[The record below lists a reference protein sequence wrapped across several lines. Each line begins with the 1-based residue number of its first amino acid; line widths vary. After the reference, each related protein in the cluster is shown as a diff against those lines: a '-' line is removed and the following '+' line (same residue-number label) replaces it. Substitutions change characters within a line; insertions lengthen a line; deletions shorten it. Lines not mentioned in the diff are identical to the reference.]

1 MSVCA
6 IVSGGDGDAAA
17 QRAWCVGPPASLLT
31 SPKYG
36 LPSFSAKAFTVPGV
50 VVAYGPPKSG
60 VTTLLES
67 LLLEIQ
73 AAWGLDGAVILT
85 DRATDTYMGNTMPNQ
100 LITDK
105 AFPFVLRTLIDM
117 QRHRRSTLA
126 HEPTHRPYR
135 LALAVDDHM
144 TDPKDWR
151 AQNLQR
157 DLRLAADANI
167 MVLIGTSNT
176 KLLSGVVQL
185 IATHVFVTRAVTEA
199 KLMAK
204 NMFATCITDESIELE
219 ALLRDTAKYEF
230 LVGCLRADRQL
241 LRAYTS
247 TKYVRDARVQRD
259 AVRAAWCGDAAAA
272 AAAGG
277 DAAET
282 VDSGSVDTE
291 DNASY
296 TGSDAGRDDSGAVC
310 TPPPAGTKVARFAMD
325 PELIVY
331 LTQILGQ
338 VGTYS

>member
-6 IVSGGDGDAAA
+6 VVSGGDGDAAA

-31 SPKYG
+31 SPKHG
-36 LPSFSAKAFTVPGV
+36 LPSFSVKAFTEPGV
-50 VVAYGPPKSG
+50 AVVYGPPKSG
-60 VTTLLES
+60 VSTLLES

-73 AAWGLDGAVILT
+73 AVWGLDGVVILT

-151 AQNLQR
+151 APNLQR

-176 KLLSGVVQL
+176 RLLSGVVQL

-204 NMFATCITDESIELE
+204 TMFATCITDESIELE

-259 AVRAAWCGDAAAA
+259 TVRAAWRGDAGG
-272 AAAGG
+272 AAGG
-277 DAAET
+277 YDAAET
-282 VDSGSVDTE
+282 ADGGSVDTE

-296 TGSDAGRDDSGAVC
+296 AGSDASRDDSGTVC